1 MSGERRIVENF
12 QLYSDDRFIQFIEQN
27 IINSPNNK
35 NKINKINDP
44 VNLYEDTILHYAVFH
59 KRTKLIEFLLQH
71 GANPYKSNKRKQ
83 TAMDLAKKNN
93 LTELIEKNVKVEKE
107 KK

>member
-1 MSGERRIVENF
+1 
-12 QLYSDDRFIQFIEQN
+12 
-27 IINSPNNK
+27 
-35 NKINKINDP
+35 
-44 VNLYEDTILHYAVFH
+44 VFH